1 MGDRERREGKKKVQ
15 HNQKVIG
22 RKCTT
27 VLIVSSTWGQN
38 SKSVII
44 SPFEDFP
51 PPKLNRKKQNKTKK
65 MPENFE
71 KL

>member
-1 MGDRERREGKKKVQ
+1 MQ

-44 SPFEDFP
+44 SRFEDFPP
-51 PPKLNRKKQNKTKK
+51 PPKLNRKIKPKK

-71 KL
+71 KLQESLEYWYMVYE

>member
-1 MGDRERREGKKKVQ
+1 MGERERREGKKKVQ

-44 SPFEDFP
+44 SRFEDFP
-51 PPKLNRKKQNKTKK
+51 LPELNRKKTK
-65 MPENFE
+65 
-71 KL
+71 